1 MDPRE
6 LLTRFK
12 AGELSIESAVDAL
25 GAPPIRDVGVAVVDA
40 HRALRQGVPEVIFG
54 HGKRPE
60 QVVAVA
66 RALVEAGQR
75 VLVTRAEPDV
85 VAALREAAL
94 GPTIHSELGR
104 TVRIEREP
112 RPLRTRAG
120 TIAVVTAGTSDL
132 PVAEECAE
140 TLAALGLPT
149 ARITDVGV
157 AGIHRLLDR
166 VDVLRSASI
175 VIAIAGMEGAL
186 PSVVGG
192 FVSAP
197 VIAVPTSIGYGS
209 VLGGLTPMF
218 AMLTS
223 CASGLV
229 VVNVDN
235 GFGAAIAAH
244 RIASALERVAP
255 ESP

>member
-1 MDPRE
+1 M
-6 LLTRFK
+6 
-12 AGELSIESAVDAL
+12 
-25 GAPPIRDVGVAVVDA
+25 
-40 HRALRQGVPEVIFG
+40 
-54 HGKRPE
+54 
-60 QVVAVA
+60 
-66 RALVEAGQR
+66 
-75 VLVTRAEPDV
+75 
-85 VAALREAAL
+85 
-94 GPTIHSELGR
+94 
-104 TVRIEREP
+104 
-112 RPLRTRAG
+112 
-120 TIAVVTAGTSDL
+120 
-132 PVAEECAE
+132 
-140 TLAALGLPT
+140 

-186 PSVVGG
+186 PSVIGG

-209 VLGGLTPMF
+209 ALGGLTPMF

-255 ESP
+255 ETP